1 MALEFKDGRIEV
13 ETENWSKDVRVTVHV
28 NNSFFSFRISPPV
41 AIALAE
47 TLKCQAR
54 KIGIECALLAA
65 PEKET
70 AEGDA
75 PF

>member
-1 MALEFKDGRIEV
+1 MALEFKSGRIEV
-13 ETENWSKDVRVTVHV
+13 EMDSWSKNIRLTVHV
-28 NNSFFSFRISPPV
+28 EHSFYSFKLAPPV

-47 TLKCQAR
+47 TLKCEAR

-65 PEKET
+65 PEEKA
-70 AEGDA
+70 AEGDL